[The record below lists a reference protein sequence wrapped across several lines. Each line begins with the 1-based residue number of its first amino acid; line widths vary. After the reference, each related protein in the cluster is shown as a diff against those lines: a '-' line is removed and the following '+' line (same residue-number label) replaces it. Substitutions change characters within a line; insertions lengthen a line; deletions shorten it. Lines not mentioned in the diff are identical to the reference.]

1 MSGKLKSWRLIAI
14 LNLVVAIVLS
24 SCSSPAA
31 PKTTPQVVTKE
42 VTRIVEVPKE
52 VTRVVEQPVTPVAQP
67 TTPDCSKLDCTP
79 RILIESAF
87 DAELYAFVDA
97 AVIKKVVVVNGR
109 SVYLGTLNG
118 NQVAMTLSG
127 TSMINAA
134 MSTQALL
141 DHLTVERVV
150 YSGISGGVSPERNIG
165 DVVVP
170 ARWCEYQENL
180 FAREAAPDKFSPP
193 PWFSTKAP
201 ANNFGMMY
209 PEGVYVARK
218 SGEVDQEEEMVW
230 YPVDEEMLSVARRAV
245 KNVQLEDC
253 AASGECLDPAPVV
266 TVGGSGVSGPT
277 FVDNADY
284 RKYVWETW
292 GAESLEME
300 TAAVAHV
307 CYVNEVPFLGFRS
320 LSDLAGGGP
329 GENEIGTFF
338 QVAARNSAKVMLAF
352 LEGWA
357 NRASLPPEPTIKAG
371 FIYVGPIGDYGWS
384 HAHNEGRLYVEKKFP
399 WLKTIYVESVPEPD
413 VERVI
418 DRLIVEERCD
428 VVFTTS
434 FGFMDGT
441 LAAAL
446 KYPDKLFF
454 HCSGYKRAPNL
465 GTYFIDF
472 AQLYY
477 LNGLMAG
484 ALSKTGKAGYVG
496 AFPIAEVVRHINS
509 FVLGF
514 REINPKGTVDVN
526 WLMSWYDPV
535 KAKQAAEALIAGGV
549 DALAFTEDSPSV
561 LQVAEEYTLGGQPVY
576 AFSHYSPMEKFGPN
590 ATVSGQLVDWGI
602 LYEDILAKIRDRIY
616 LPTNLESVD
625 YWWLMAE
632 DAAKLGGSFDHS
644 INPKFIQALQMVKH
658 DDVATKTA
666 NVLDLVN
673 ARVAQMSSS
682 PPTFDPFTGP
692 ILDQNGKEQIPAG
705 RVATFEELLTM
716 QYLVQGCTGQLP

>member
-1 MSGKLKSWRLIAI
+1 MQADSQTQAPSFWRSRRGYVTALGLITLLGMALRVYKLGEYPTGYSQDEVVCVYDAWSLLTTGAEHHGERWP
-14 LNLVVAIVLS
+14 LNS
-24 SCSSPAA
+24 RQFGDYPAA
-31 PKTTPQVVTKE
+31 IPTYLTMPFVALLGPTAIA
-42 VTRIVEVPKE
+42 TRWPC
-52 VTRVVEQPVTPVAQP
+52 A
-67 TTPDCSKLDCTP
+67 L
-79 RILIESAF
+79 LNA
-87 DAELYAFVDA
+87 A
-97 AVIKKVVVVNGR
+97 AVFFLGLLAGR
-109 SVYLGTLNG
+109 LFRCRAVG
-118 NQVAMTLSG
+118 VC
-127 TSMINAA
+127 AA
-134 MSTQALL
+134 ALL
-141 DHLTVERVV
+141 A
-150 YSGISGGVSPERNIG
+150 VSP
-165 DVVVP
+165 
-170 ARWCEYQENL
+170 WNL
-180 FAREAAPDKFSPP
+180 YFSRCSFSP
-193 PWFSTKAP
+193 
-201 ANNFGMMY
+201 G
-209 PEGVYVARK
+209 
-218 SGEVDQEEEMVW
+218 
-230 YPVDEEMLSVARRAV
+230 
-245 KNVQLEDC
+245 
-253 AASGECLDPAPVV
+253 
-266 TVGGSGVSGPT
+266 
-277 FVDNADY
+277 FV
-284 RKYVWETW
+284 
-292 GAESLEME
+292 
-300 TAAVAHV
+300 
-307 CYVNEVPFLGFRS
+307 
-320 LSDLAGGGP
+320 
-329 GENEIGTFF
+329 TFF